1 MVVRIITVS
10 REFGSGG
17 REVGKR
23 LADELGFAYYDREIV
38 EEIASRCSLDEDYV
52 AHALERSVAH
62 TFPLHFG
69 HTFASIATPV
79 VSGGSMNLLAEQT
92 KLIKELASKGDCVIV
107 GRAADVILSDFSPF
121 NLFVYADMKYKVER
135 CMSRASSDEK
145 LTKKETEKMIKKID
159 AERRK
164 LHAIISDVE
173 WGNKDCYHLCVNT
186 GGMKIKEIVP
196 AIATY
201 ANAWFDAHH

>member
-1 MVVRIITVS
+1 MRIITVS

-23 LADELGFAYYDREIV
+23 LADVLGCAYYDREIV
-38 EEIASRCSLDEDYV
+38 EEIASRCSLDEAYV
-52 AHALERSVAH
+52 AHALERCVEH

-69 HTFASIATPV
+69 HSFAHLSAHHVT
-79 VSGGSMNLLAEQT
+79 SGSMNLFAEQT
-92 KLIKELASKGDCVIV
+92 KLIKELAAKGDCVIV
-107 GRAADVILSDFSPF
+107 GRAADVVLADYKPF
-121 NLFVYADMKYKVER
+121 NLFVYADMQYKVER
-135 CMSRASSDEK
+135 CLARAPEGEK
-145 LTKKETEKMIKKID
+145 LSVRETEKMIKKID
-159 AERRK
+159 SERKK

-186 GGMKIKEIVP
+186 GGMEIKEIVP

-201 ANAWFDAHH
+201 ANAWFDAHHE